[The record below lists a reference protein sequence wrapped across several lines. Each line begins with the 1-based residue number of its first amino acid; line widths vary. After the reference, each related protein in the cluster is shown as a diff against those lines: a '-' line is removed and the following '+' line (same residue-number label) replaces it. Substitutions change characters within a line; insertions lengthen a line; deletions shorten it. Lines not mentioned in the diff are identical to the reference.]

1 LPNVPELE
9 TAADLFVRKESP
21 SWDFDEA
28 EGRWKWMKSPPVSRM
43 ALDPEE
49 RKKNKRAKNTM
60 KARLLKEFSC
70 QICREVLSLPV
81 TTPCA
86 HNFCKACLEAKF
98 AGITQLRER
107 SNGGR
112 KLRAKKNIMT
122 CPCCTTDLSE
132 FLQNPQVNREMMEII
147 ENFKKSEEEADASI
161 SEEEEEESEPPTKK
175 IKMDNNSVGGS
186 GTSLSA

>member
-1 LPNVPELE
+1 
-9 TAADLFVRKESP
+9 
-21 SWDFDEA
+21 
-28 EGRWKWMKSPPVSRM
+28 
-43 ALDPEE
+43 
-49 RKKNKRAKNTM
+49 
-60 KARLLKEFSC
+60 
-70 QICREVLSLPV
+70 
-81 TTPCA
+81 
-86 HNFCKACLEAKF
+86 
-98 AGITQLRER
+98 
-107 SNGGR
+107 
-112 KLRAKKNIMT
+112 MT